1 MIYQIIPEH
10 TYFCFFLFRHKSL
23 DFICIDMHVIFSFE
37 MFRDSTLLIS
47 KSLKRGDVEA
57 KARSS
62 VSPSPQM
69 KTKLKLTAS
78 R

>member
-10 TYFCFFLFRHKSL
+10 TYSHFFLFRHKSL
-23 DFICIDMHVIFSFE
+23 DFIRIDMHVIFFE
-37 MFRDSTLLIS
+37 MFRDSTLLIN
-47 KSLKRGDVEA
+47 KSLKRGDVET

-62 VSPSPQM
+62 VSPSPQV